1 MLFKETWVLLCRAYY
16 LSTVGHFWRRNL
28 SSRGSFGTRF
38 VCGTFWA
45 RFSNNWAHFK
55 KTFGAFSALNDPG
68 HSVLFRSDF
77 LVLLKPIFL
86 WFLRLVA
93 ETQKKNRTR
102 SVEQKKR
109 RSFEKK
115 IQKLYF
121 RFEFRKCHFRNR
133 FVIFFFVLSFR
144 FFFSKQRWERWN
156 GWDVTLI
163 SQSIQRYLF

>member
-45 RFSNNWAHFK
+45 RFFNNWAHFK

-68 HSVLFRSDF
+68 HTDQIGFPC
-77 LVLLKPIFL
+77 LV
-86 WFLRLVA
+86 
-93 ETQKKNRTR
+93 ETNFSLIPAAGRRNSKKNRTR

-115 IQKLYF
+115 NSKIVFPF
-121 RFEFRKCHFRNR
+121 RISKMSFSKSICDFFCFIVPIFFLETKMGKMKWMRCHFN
-133 FVIFFFVLSFR
+133 
-144 FFFSKQRWERWN
+144 FSVDTEIVRM
-156 GWDVTLI
+156 
-163 SQSIQRYLF
+163 Y

>member
-1 MLFKETWVLLCRAYY
+1 MLFKETWVLLCRADW
-16 LSTVGHFWRRNL
+16 LSTVGHFWRRNV
-28 SSRGSFGTRF
+28 SSRCSFGTRF

-45 RFSNNWAHFK
+45 RFFNNWAHFK

-68 HSVLFRSDF
+68 HTDQIGFPC
-77 LVLLKPIFL
+77 LV
-86 WFLRLVA
+86 
-93 ETQKKNRTR
+93 ETNFSLIPAAGRRNSKKNRTR

-133 FVIFFFVLSFR
+133 FVIFFVLSFR

-163 SQSIQRYLF
+163 SQSIQR